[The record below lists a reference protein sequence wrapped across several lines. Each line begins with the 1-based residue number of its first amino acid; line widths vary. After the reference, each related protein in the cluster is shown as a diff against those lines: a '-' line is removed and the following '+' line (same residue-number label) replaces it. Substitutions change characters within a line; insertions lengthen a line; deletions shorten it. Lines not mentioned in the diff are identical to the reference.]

1 MTADDTTGS
10 ETRAHVSTVLDDW
23 PHAGT
28 PLHDA
33 TGARGLTG
41 YVYAV
46 EFSNGWI
53 KIGET
58 NNAKRRITNE
68 HYTDA
73 AKFGITI
80 TRSWVSPLHHGR
92 KANED
97 ALIAYCEQH
106 GQRTAGRERFTG
118 VAFADLQAHA
128 ESLEYRAT
136 PPAQA
141 IDDIDLDR
149 MKALAADDELWTIA
163 QVAEGLGLSLRR
175 TRQLWRQMTDWL
187 QYGQGIWPPRPDT
200 YLTDPHPVQ
209 LEWFPPHQTL
219 LPSPDDDATGQPRWR
234 AGTIRRWAIQTGRMN
249 PDGTP
254 KHAKPSGRPPRP
266 RQAPALTGS
275 AAPAPG
281 PRAMSRSSTE
291 RAKPNQPR
299 PRQAGQHRS
308 SATSAT
314 ISASTTGTPY
324 ELGPST
330 AGNGEPS

>member
-1 MTADDTTGS
+1 MTVDDTTGS
-10 ETRAHVSTVLDDW
+10 EARAHMSAGWDGW

-33 TGARGLTG
+33 TEAGGLTG

-46 EFSNGWI
+46 EFSNRWI

-68 HYTDA
+68 HCTDA

-80 TRSWVSPLHHGR
+80 TRSWVSPLHHER
-92 KANED
+92 KVSEE

-106 GQRTAGRERFTG
+106 GQRTAGRERFAG
-118 VAFADLQAHA
+118 VDFADLQAHA
-128 ESLEYRAT
+128 ESLDYRAV
-136 PPAQA
+136 PPARA

-149 MKALAADDELWTIA
+149 MKALAADDKLWTIA

-219 LPSPDDDATGQPRWR
+219 LPLPDDDATGQPRWR
-234 AGTIRRWAIQTGRMN
+234 AGTIRMWAMQTGRMN

-254 KHAKPSGRPPRP
+254 KHAKPSGRP

-291 RAKPNQPR
+291 RAKPGQPR
-299 PRQAGQHRS
+299 PRQTGQHRTP
-308 SATSAT
+308 AKSAT
-314 ISASTTGTPY
+314 ISATTTGTSD
-324 ELGPST
+324 ELGAPT
-330 AGNGEPS
+330 AGTESRHD